1 MQRAESMAPVN
12 EELAGKCVFV
22 TGGSGFM
29 GKVLLEK
36 LLRSCPDIAC
46 IYVLLRPKKGV
57 QIQER
62 LKAIV
67 KTPVSSPKEQYFG
80 YNVCCTKVE
89 GGGEG
94 QIIAYNAIV
103 KIIYSP

>member
-57 QIQER
+57 PVQER
-62 LKAIV
+62 I
-67 KTPVSSPKEQYFG
+67 KTIAKSAVSTLRVQVQVQALPR
-80 YNVCCTKVE
+80 TD
-89 GGGEG
+89 
-94 QIIAYNAIV
+94 
-103 KIIYSP
+103 

>member
-36 LLRSCPDIAC
+36 LLRSCPDIGC

-57 QIQER
+57 PVQER
-62 LKAIV
+62 I
-67 KTPVSSPKEQYFG
+67 KTIAKSAVSTLRVQVQVQALPR
-80 YNVCCTKVE
+80 TD
-89 GGGEG
+89 
-94 QIIAYNAIV
+94 
-103 KIIYSP
+103 

>member
-1 MQRAESMAPVN
+1 MAESCAGAGAGLRVSA
-12 EELAGKCVFV
+12 ELAGKCVFV

-57 QIQER
+57 PVQER
-62 LKAIV
+62 LQALAKAA
-67 KTPVSSPKEQYFG
+67 VSTGTHYHEPIG
-80 YNVCCTKVE
+80 L
-89 GGGEG
+89 
-94 QIIAYNAIV
+94 
-103 KIIYSP
+103 